1 MANNVVTCPACGT
14 RNRVPAVASG
24 TPNCAQCKKPL
35 PWITAA
41 DDETFDAVADSSKT
55 TVLVDLWAPWCG
67 PCRKVGPVLEQA
79 AAEHAGR
86 LKLVKVNVDN
96 SPELAQ
102 RFEASSIPTML
113 MMRKGA
119 TVARQVGAPS
129 AAALKTWV
137 RNNLG

>member
-1 MANNVVTCPACGT
+1 MM
-14 RNRVPAVASG
+14 RH
-24 TPNCAQCKKPL
+24 QDEHD
-35 PWITAA
+35 
-41 DDETFDAVADSSKT
+41 DDETFAAVADSSKT

-67 PCRKVGPVLEQA
+67 PCRKVGPILEQA

-113 MMRKGA
+113 MLRKGA
-119 TVARQVGAPS
+119 TVARQVGARIVLQE
-129 AAALKTWV
+129 AASQAMPTITTSDD
-137 RNNLG
+137 